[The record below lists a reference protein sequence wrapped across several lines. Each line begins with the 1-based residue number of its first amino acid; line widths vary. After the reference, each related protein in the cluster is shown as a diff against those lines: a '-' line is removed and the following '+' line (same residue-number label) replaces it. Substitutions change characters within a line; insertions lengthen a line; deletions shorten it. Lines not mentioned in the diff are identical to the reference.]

1 MEYNARSH
9 EEFFPPVKEF
19 VPGEVLTPTQKRIRH
34 LRGVFESRH
43 LTVPQVSD
51 MINDKVASSTL
62 YRFFEKDSELK
73 YRFTTYTIDVI
84 QMALL
89 VGDTLDIGDASAK
102 EKVASYEAALQEKD
116 DAISDL
122 RRQLEQQRIEFDRK
136 CADYETRLSLWQQ
149 QIIKKDERMDRKDY
163 IIEQQ
168 DAEIHQLRAR
178 IDELTSK
185 LL

>member
-1 MEYNARSH
+1 MEYEIITN
-9 EEFFPPVKEF
+9 EEKFPSVKET

-34 LRGVFESRH
+34 LRGVFESRN
-43 LTVPQVSD
+43 LKVSQVSD

-62 YRFFEKDSELK
+62 YRFFEQDSELK
-73 YRFTTYTIDVI
+73 YSFQTYTIDVV

-89 VGDTLDIGDASAK
+89 VGDTLDIGDAAAK

-116 DAISDL
+116 AIIADQ
-122 RRQLEQQRIEFDRK
+122 RHQLDQ
-136 CADYETRLSLWQQ
+136 WQQ
-149 QIIKKDERMDRKDY
+149 QIIKKDERMDRKDR

-178 IDELTSK
+178 MDEKDEIIKK
-185 LL
+185 LMDKVLK